1 MGHGVPDRLERRL
14 GLADAVVIGL
24 GSMLGA
30 GVFAAVGP
38 AAGAAG
44 SWLLAG
50 LVLAGLVAYANAS
63 SSAALA
69 AVYPESGGAYVYGR
83 RRLGPFWGFL
93 AGWAFVA
100 GKLASC
106 AAMALTFGSY
116 VAPGLARPVALGG
129 LAAVTVANYLGVART
144 AAATRVVVAVVLAAL
159 AAAVAGMLL
168 GGRADLG
175 NLTSAGAWP
184 GGHGVLQ
191 AAGLL
196 FFAFAGYARVA
207 TLGEEVADPARTIPR
222 AVPLAPGIVLVVY
235 AVVAAAALLAV
246 GPAAL
251 AASAAPLADAV
262 AAGRLAGLEPV
273 VRVGAAVASLG
284 VLLSLQAGGLLF
296 FAFAGYARVAT
307 LGEEVV
313 DPART
318 IPRAVR
324 LALGIVL
331 AIYAVVCAAALL
343 AVGPAALAAAA
354 APLADA
360 VAAGR
365 LAGLEPVVRVGAAVA
380 SLGVLLSLQAGL
392 SRTGFAMASN
402 RDLPGVLAAVHP
414 RYRVPHRAELA
425 VAGLV
430 AVALVAV
437 DLRGAIGF
445 SSTLV
450 LVYYAVA
457 NAAAWTLGPAGGR
470 WPRWRAGAG
479 LAGCLLLA
487 ASLPVTSVLAGA
499 AVLGLG
505 SAVWAVRPARD
516 QPL

>member
-1 MGHGVPDRLERRL
+1 MASPSGPESVPDRLDRRL
-14 GLADAVVIGL
+14 GLTDAVVVGL
-24 GSMLGA
+24 GAMLGA

-50 LVLAGLVAYANAS
+50 LLLAGMVAYANAT

-69 AVYPESGGAYVYGR
+69 AVHPESGGAYAYGR
-83 RRLGPFWGFL
+83 RRLGPFWGFM
-93 AGWAFVA
+93 AGWAFLA

-106 AAMALTFGSY
+106 AAMALTLGGY
-116 VAPGLARPVALGG
+116 LAPGLARPVALGG
-129 LAAVTVANYLGVART
+129 LVAVTVANYLGVAKT

-159 AAAVAGMLL
+159 ATAVAGMLL
-168 GGRADLG
+168 GGQADPA
-175 NLTSAGAWP
+175 NLAGSGP
-184 GGHGVLQ
+184 GPGVYGVLQ

-196 FFAFAGYARVA
+196 FFAFAGYAR
-207 TLGEEVADPARTIPR
+207 L
-222 AVPLAPGIVLVVY
+222 
-235 AVVAAAALLAV
+235 
-246 GPAAL
+246 
-251 AASAAPLADAV
+251 
-262 AAGRLAGLEPV
+262 
-273 VRVGAAVASLG
+273 
-284 VLLSLQAGGLLF
+284 
-296 FAFAGYARVAT
+296 AT

-318 IPRAVR
+318 IPRAVP
-324 LALGIVL
+324 LALGIAL
-331 AIYAVVCAAALL
+331 AVYAVVCAAALL
-343 AVGPAALAAAA
+343 AVGPAALAEAA

-365 LAGLEPVVRVGAAVA
+365 LAGLEPVVRLGAAVA

-392 SRTGFAMASN
+392 SRTGFAMAAN
-402 RDLPGVLAAVHP
+402 RDLPGALAAVHP

-430 AVALVAV
+430 AVAVLAV

-457 NAAAWTLGPAGGR
+457 NAAAWTLRPAERR
-470 WPRWRAGAG
+470 WPRGLAGAG

-487 ASLPVTSVLAGA
+487 ASLPASSVLAGA
-499 AVLGLG
+499 AVLGIG
-505 SAVWAVRPARD
+505 AAVWVVRRGRR
-516 QPL
+516 QPS

>member
-1 MGHGVPDRLERRL
+1 MASPSGPESVPDRLDRRL
-14 GLADAVVIGL
+14 GFTDAVVVGL
-24 GSMLGA
+24 GAMLGA

-50 LVLAGLVAYANAS
+50 LLLAGMVAYANAT

-69 AVYPESGGAYVYGR
+69 AVHPESGGAYAYGR
-83 RRLGPFWGFL
+83 RRLGPFWGFM
-93 AGWAFVA
+93 AGWAFLA

-106 AAMALTFGSY
+106 AAMALTLGGY
-116 VAPGLARPVALGG
+116 LAPGLARPVALGG
-129 LAAVTVANYLGVART
+129 LVAVTVANYLGVAKT

-159 AAAVAGMLL
+159 ATAVAGMLL
-168 GGRADLG
+168 GGQADPA
-175 NLTSAGAWP
+175 NLAGP
-184 GGHGVLQ
+184 GPGPRVYGVLQ
-191 AAGLL
+191 AA
-196 FFAFAGYARVA
+196 
-207 TLGEEVADPARTIPR
+207 
-222 AVPLAPGIVLVVY
+222 
-235 AVVAAAALLAV
+235 
-246 GPAAL
+246 
-251 AASAAPLADAV
+251 
-262 AAGRLAGLEPV
+262 
-273 VRVGAAVASLG
+273 
-284 VLLSLQAGGLLF
+284 GLLF

-318 IPRAVR
+318 IPRAVP
-324 LALGIVL
+324 LALGIAL
-331 AIYAVVCAAALL
+331 AVYAVVCAAALL
-343 AVGPAALAAAA
+343 AVGPAALAEAA

-360 VAAGR
+360 VAAGS
-365 LAGLEPVVRVGAAVA
+365 LAGLEPVVRLGAAVA

-392 SRTGFAMASN
+392 SRTGFAMAAN
-402 RDLPGVLAAVHP
+402 RDLPGALAAVHP

-430 AVALVAV
+430 AVAVLAV

-457 NAAAWTLGPAGGR
+457 NAAAWTLRPAERR
-470 WPRWRAGAG
+470 WPRWLAGAG

-487 ASLPVTSVLAGA
+487 ASLPVSSVLAGA
-499 AVLGLG
+499 AVLGTG
-505 SAVWAVRPARD
+505 AAVWVVRRGRR
-516 QPL
+516 QPS

>member
-1 MGHGVPDRLERRL
+1 MGGFGMGDRLERRL
-14 GLADAVVIGL
+14 GLRVAVVIGL
-24 GSMLGA
+24 GAMLGA

-44 SWLLAG
+44 SWLLVG
-50 LVLAGLVAYANAS
+50 LGLAGVVAYANAS

-93 AGWAFVA
+93 AGWAFLA

-106 AAMALTFGSY
+106 AAMALTLGSY

-129 LAAVTVANYLGVART
+129 LAAVTAANYLGVART
-144 AAATRVVVAVVLAAL
+144 AGATRVVIAVVVAAL

-168 GGRADLG
+168 GGRADPG
-175 NLTSAGAWP
+175 NLTSAGPWP
-184 GGHGVLQ
+184 GVHGV
-191 AAGLL
+191 
-196 FFAFAGYARVA
+196 
-207 TLGEEVADPARTIPR
+207 
-222 AVPLAPGIVLVVY
+222 
-235 AVVAAAALLAV
+235 
-246 GPAAL
+246 
-251 AASAAPLADAV
+251 
-262 AAGRLAGLEPV
+262 
-273 VRVGAAVASLG
+273 
-284 VLLSLQAGGLLF
+284 LQAGGLLF

-331 AIYAVVCAAALL
+331 AIYAVVCVAALL
-343 AVGPAALAAAA
+343 AVGPGALAASA

-392 SRTGFAMASN
+392 SRTGFAMAAN
-402 RDLPGVLAAVHP
+402 HDLPGVLAAVHP

-430 AVALVAV
+430 AVALLAV

-457 NAAAWTLGPAGGR
+457 NAAAWTLGPAGRR

-505 SAVWAVRPARD
+505 TAVWAVRPARD

>member
-1 MGHGVPDRLERRL
+1 MASPSGPESVPDRLDRRL
-14 GLADAVVIGL
+14 GLTDAVVVGL
-24 GSMLGA
+24 GAMLGA

-50 LVLAGLVAYANAS
+50 LLLAGMVAYANAT

-69 AVYPESGGAYVYGR
+69 AVHPESGGAYAYGR
-83 RRLGPFWGFL
+83 RRLGPFWGFM
-93 AGWAFVA
+93 AGWAFLA

-106 AAMALTFGSY
+106 AAMALTLGGY
-116 VAPGLARPVALGG
+116 LAPGLARPVALGG
-129 LAAVTVANYLGVART
+129 LVAVTVANYLGVAKT

-159 AAAVAGMLL
+159 ATAVAGMLL
-168 GGRADLG
+168 GGQADPA
-175 NLTSAGAWP
+175 NLTGP
-184 GGHGVLQ
+184 GPGVYGVLQ
-191 AAGLL
+191 AA
-196 FFAFAGYARVA
+196 
-207 TLGEEVADPARTIPR
+207 
-222 AVPLAPGIVLVVY
+222 
-235 AVVAAAALLAV
+235 
-246 GPAAL
+246 
-251 AASAAPLADAV
+251 
-262 AAGRLAGLEPV
+262 
-273 VRVGAAVASLG
+273 
-284 VLLSLQAGGLLF
+284 GLLF

-318 IPRAVR
+318 IPRAVP
-324 LALGIVL
+324 LALGIAL
-331 AIYAVVCAAALL
+331 AVYAVVCTAALL
-343 AVGPAALAAAA
+343 AVGPAALAEAA

-365 LAGLEPVVRVGAAVA
+365 LAGLEPVVRLGAAVA

-392 SRTGFAMASN
+392 SRTGFAMAAN
-402 RDLPGVLAAVHP
+402 RDLPGALAAVHP

-430 AVALVAV
+430 AVAVLAV

-457 NAAAWTLGPAGGR
+457 NAAAWTLRPAERR
-470 WPRWRAGAG
+470 WPRWLAGAG

-487 ASLPVTSVLAGA
+487 ASLPASSVLAGA
-499 AVLGLG
+499 AVLGIG
-505 SAVWAVRPARD
+505 AAVWVVRRGRR
-516 QPL
+516 QPS

>member
-1 MGHGVPDRLERRL
+1 VPDRLDRRL
-14 GLADAVVIGL
+14 GLTDAVVVGL
-24 GSMLGA
+24 GAMLGA

-50 LVLAGLVAYANAS
+50 LLLAGMVAYANAT

-69 AVYPESGGAYVYGR
+69 AVHPESGGAYAYGR
-83 RRLGPFWGFL
+83 RRLGPFWGFM
-93 AGWAFVA
+93 AGWAFLA

-106 AAMALTFGSY
+106 AAMALTLGGY
-116 VAPGLARPVALGG
+116 LAPGLARPVALGG
-129 LAAVTVANYLGVART
+129 LVAVTVANYLGVAKT

-159 AAAVAGMLL
+159 ATAVAGMLL
-168 GGRADLG
+168 GGQADPA
-175 NLTSAGAWP
+175 NLAGSGP
-184 GGHGVLQ
+184 GPGVYGVLQ

-196 FFAFAGYARVA
+196 FFAFAGYARLA
-207 TLGEEVADPARTIPR
+207 TLGEEVIDPARTIPR
-222 AVPLAPGIVLVVY
+222 AVPLALGIALAVY
-235 AVVAAAALLAV
+235 AVVCTAALLAV

-251 AASAAPLADAV
+251 A
-262 AAGRLAGLEPV
+262 E
-273 VRVGAAVASLG
+273 
-284 VLLSLQAGGLLF
+284 
-296 FAFAGYARVAT
+296 
-307 LGEEVV
+307 
-313 DPART
+313 
-318 IPRAVR
+318 
-324 LALGIVL
+324 
-331 AIYAVVCAAALL
+331 
-343 AVGPAALAAAA
+343 AA

-365 LAGLEPVVRVGAAVA
+365 LAGLEPVVRLGAAVA

-392 SRTGFAMASN
+392 SRTGFAMAAN
-402 RDLPGVLAAVHP
+402 RDLPGALAAVHP

-430 AVALVAV
+430 AVAVLAV

-457 NAAAWTLGPAGGR
+457 NAAAWTLRPAERR
-470 WPRWRAGAG
+470 WPRWLAGAG

-487 ASLPVTSVLAGA
+487 ASLPVSSVLAGA
-499 AVLGLG
+499 AVLGIG
-505 SAVWAVRPARD
+505 AAVWVVRRGRR
-516 QPL
+516 QPS